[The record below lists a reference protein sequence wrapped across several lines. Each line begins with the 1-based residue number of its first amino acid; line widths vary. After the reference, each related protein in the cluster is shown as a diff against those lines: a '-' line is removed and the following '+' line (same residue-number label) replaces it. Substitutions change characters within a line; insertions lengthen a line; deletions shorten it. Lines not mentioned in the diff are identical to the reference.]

1 MSSLVSSPV
10 RSPVSSPVSHGQRTV
25 PGFSLAERD
34 RRWNI
39 GRQMMD
45 EMDLEGLVVF
55 GSREGA
61 FPAPFAMDN
70 FFTNDRPGAI
80 VVFPRDDEPRVL
92 AFALAAN
99 DHMQAMDRGEAVW
112 IRPENFYAG
121 APKGQLLALLMKEV
135 GLGSG
140 RIGVIGLD
148 PYPPFYFDGAIP
160 YNMYKAL
167 LDAFPEATFV
177 PVGERFYELTASR
190 SDEEMAALRWSAE
203 VGEAMCLAMR
213 EATRPGA
220 SEGDIYAAIV
230 AACPRNVGFT
240 AEILLGSGKDIVS
253 FGPPSWNYRPRA
265 PRVIEDGDIVT
276 AEVFSSLGMLET
288 QHQPTIA
295 VGEVHA
301 DYERAAEVARA
312 SYEAGVAALRPGRTF
327 GDVVAAMQAP
337 LKEAGG
343 YNVHPLI
350 HSLNPFGLVCG
361 FGEGFNQLP
370 GADRYAL
377 VAEVPTIG
385 AEVAIQPGMTFSV
398 EPSCMF
404 GRRFVNLGGTVV
416 AGEDAGVELNQ
427 VTTRMMRV

>member
-1 MSSLVSSPV
+1 MNRPS
-10 RSPVSSPVSHGQRTV
+10 TV
-25 PGFSLAERD
+25 PGFSFAERD

-39 GRQMMD
+39 GRQIMD

-80 VVFPRDDEPRVL
+80 VVFPRDGEPRVL

-99 DHMQAMDRGEAVW
+99 DHLQATDRAEQVW

-121 APKGQLLALLMKEV
+121 APKGELLALLMKECGV
-135 GLGSG
+135 G
-140 RIGVIGLD
+140 RQRVGVIGLD

-160 YNMYKAL
+160 YNTYKTL
-167 LDAFPEATFV
+167 LDAFPDATFV
-177 PVGERFYELTASR
+177 PVGTRFFELTAAR
-190 SDEEMAALRWSAE
+190 SDEELAVLKWSAQ

-213 EATRPGA
+213 DATRPGVT
-220 SEGDIYAAIV
+220 EGDIYSAIV
-230 AACPRNVGFT
+230 ATCSRHVGFT

-253 FGPPSWNYRPRA
+253 FGPPSWNYRPHA

-295 VGEVHA
+295 VGNVHP
-301 DYERAAEVARA
+301 DYERSAKVARA
-312 SYEAGVAALRPGRTF
+312 SYEAGLDALRPGRTF
-327 GDVVAAMQAP
+327 GEVVAAMQAP
-337 LKEAGG
+337 LSEAGG

-350 HSLNPFGLVCG
+350 HSINPFGLVCG
-361 FGEGFNQLP
+361 FGEGFTRLP
-370 GADRYAL
+370 GSERYAL
-377 VAEVPTIG
+377 VAEVPTFG
-385 AEVAIQPGMTFSV
+385 AEVEIQAGMTFAF

-416 AGEDAGVELNQ
+416 VGEGEAIELNS
-427 VTTRMMRV
+427 VTTRLMRV